1 MGTETNTAL
10 IRGENRLVSLWC
22 GLCRDGKH
30 PDEDP
35 GSAARIGLP
44 TAGKSPVMVFP

>member
-1 MGTETNTAL
+1 MGTDTNTAL

-22 GLCRDGKH
+22 GLGRDGKH

-35 GSAARIGLP
+35 SSAARIGLP
-44 TAGKSPVMVFP
+44 TAKKSPVMVFP